1 MGRYIDG
8 MADVT
13 QILSQIES
21 GNEAA
26 AEQLLP
32 LIYDE
37 LRKLAAA
44 RMAGEA
50 KGHTLQPTAL
60 VHETYLRLVSGETP
74 KTWKSRRHFF
84 AAAALAMRRILVDSA
99 RKKRRL
105 KRGGELEKSPIDD
118 IELFDEQLPLDDLLA
133 LDEALLKLEQTD
145 SEKAQ
150 LVQLRFFAGL
160 DYQEAGE
167 LLGISVATAKRHW
180 RFARAWLRQQ
190 MAGESGQ

>member
-1 MGRYIDG
+1 

-21 GNEAA
+21 GDQTA

-37 LRKLAAA
+37 LRKVAAA
-44 RMAGEA
+44 KMSSEA

-60 VHETYLRLVSGETP
+60 VHEAYLHLVSGKGA
-74 KTWKSRRHFF
+74 KTWQSRGHFF
-84 AAAALAMRRILVDSA
+84 AAAAIAMRRILVDSA
-99 RKKRRL
+99 RKKQRL
-105 KRGGELEKSPIDD
+105 KRGGQLKKSPIDD
-118 IELFDEQLPLDDLLA
+118 FELFDEQLPLEDLLA
-133 LDEALLKLEQTD
+133 LEESLLKLEQVD
-145 SEKAQ
+145 PQKAQ

-180 RFARAWLRQQ
+180 RYARAWLRQEMSAEDSQ
-190 MAGESGQ
+190 